1 MAQTA
6 SAPIFHRFLGMGATA
21 LAGMMVFLRTKAAPP
36 TPDGQFNDVMAYGF
50 ASISLVLVVVAV
62 LVLARRVPER
72 QLSQRVEDYWM
83 MPAVLLPVNR
93 VWFVSEGAA
102 ILATVGYFLTGHL
115 APAAMMVMAIGVFW
129 WLGPK
134 TFAKA

>member
-6 SAPIFHRFLGMGATA
+6 SAPILHRFLGLGATA
-21 LAGMMVFLRTKAAPP
+21 LAVVMVFLRTRVEPP
-36 TPDGQFNDVMAYGF
+36 ASDDQFTAVMAYAF
-50 ASISLVLVVVAV
+50 ASISLAMVVVAV

-72 QLSQRVEDYWM
+72 RLTERVEAYWM
-83 MPAVLLPVNR
+83 TPAVLASVNL

-102 ILATVGYFLTGHL
+102 IMATVGYFLTGHL
-115 APAAMMVMAIGVFW
+115 APAAMMVVAISTFW

>member
-1 MAQTA
+1 MAQMATL
-6 SAPIFHRFLGMGATA
+6 PMLHRFLGMGATG
-21 LAGMMVFLRTKAAPP
+21 LAVVMVFLRTQAEPP
-36 TPDGQFNDVMAYGF
+36 SPDDAQTAIMAYGF
-50 ASISLVLVVVAV
+50 AVVSLAMMAIAV

-72 QLSQRVEDYWM
+72 SLSQRVEEYWM
-83 MPAVLLPVNR
+83 TPAVMAPVQL

-102 ILATVGYFLTGHL
+102 ILSTVGYFLTGHL
-115 APAAMMVMAIGVFW
+115 APAATMVVTISAFW

>member
-6 SAPIFHRFLGMGATA
+6 TAPMLHRFLGIGATM
-21 LAGMMVFLRTKAAPP
+21 LAAVMVFLRTKAEPPAPGDES
-36 TPDGQFNDVMAYGF
+36 TEILAYAF
-50 ASISLVLVVVAV
+50 AGISLAMVAVAV

-83 MPAVLLPVNR
+83 TPAVMASVNL
-93 VWFVSEGAA
+93 VWFMSEGAA
-102 ILATVGYFLTGHL
+102 ITATIGYFLTGHL
-115 APAAMMVMAIGVFW
+115 APAAMMVVAICTFW